1 MALFFLCSF
10 ALIFTSAAGR
20 LMQKV
25 TAIIPTYNEEA
36 NIERSLQSVQWADEI
51 IVVDSFSTDRTV
63 EIAEKLAH
71 KVVQH
76 EYKNSAAQKNWIIP
90 QAAHPWI
97 FLLDA
102 DEWVVPELRDEVQ
115 KILREGT
122 DISAFWIKRQNY
134 FFGKKVK
141 YSGWQDDA
149 VIRLFRK
156 DNSRYQDLHV
166 HAEVETSGKI
176 GWLKN
181 KLHHNTY
188 ISFSSLF
195 TKLEKYTTWGAYD
208 RVNKT
213 KKVTL
218 YHLMIKPMFRFFKHY
233 ILKLGFLDGREG
245 FIISALSSYN
255 VFLRAFKIIRLK
267 EGEKIKRDY

>member
-1 MALFFLCSF
+1 ME
-10 ALIFTSAAGR
+10 
-20 LMQKV
+20 KV
-25 TAIIPTYNEEA
+25 TAIVPSFNEEV
-36 NIERSLQSVQWADEI
+36 NIERALQSVQWADEI
-51 IVVDSFSTDRTV
+51 IVVDSFSTDKTV

-71 KVVQH
+71 RVVQH

-90 QAAHPWI
+90 QASHPWI

-102 DEWVVPELRDEVQ
+102 DEWVVPELQKEVQ
-115 KILREGT
+115 KVLKEGT

-134 FFGKKVK
+134 FFGKKVN

-156 DNSRYQDLHV
+156 DNCRYQDLHV

-188 ISFSSLF
+188 QSFSSLF
-195 TKLEKYTTWGAYD
+195 TKIEKYTTWGAYD
-208 RVNKT
+208 RVDKI

-218 YHLMIKPMFRFFKHY
+218 YHLMLKPMFRFFRHY
-233 ILKLGFLDGREG
+233 ILKLGILDGREG

-255 VFLRAFKIIRLK
+255 VFLRAFKTIRLK
-267 EGEKIKRDY
+267 EGEKLKRDY

>member
-1 MALFFLCSF
+1 
-10 ALIFTSAAGR
+10 
-20 LMQKV
+20 MQKV

-90 QAAHPWI
+90 QATHPWI

-102 DEWVVPELRDEVQ
+102 DEWVVPELREEVQ
-115 KILREGT
+115 QILRDGT

-134 FFGKKVK
+134 FFGKKIK

-166 HAEVETSGKI
+166 HSEVETTGRV

-188 ISFSSLF
+188 VKLPDLF
-195 TKLEKYTTWGAYD
+195 AKLEKYTTWGAYD
-208 RVNKT
+208 RVDKV

-218 YHLMIKPMFRFFKHY
+218 YHLMLKPMFRFFRHY
-233 ILKLGFLDGREG
+233 ILKLGILDGKEG
-245 FIISALSSYN
+245 FIISAISGYN
-255 VFLRAFKIIRLK
+255 VFLRALKIMRIK
-267 EGEKIKRDY
+267 QGEKLKKDY